1 MSDEKRLQSQPFFC
15 FPIVKIKLLCYNN
28 IARHNLISNA
38 MRMYFYFMVKI
49 QMLLFS
55 IRIVFVNYVWR
66 HGAMC
71 FWCVALLR
79 TFLMEEKIMEYSKEY
94 LRVKKIVAI
103 EEISRII
110 LNSKDC
116 WDMDLESFVK
126 SREVTDKIATLLASE
141 KTDEE
146 IVKEIRSIFKMY
158 KISD

>member
-1 MSDEKRLQSQPFFC
+1 
-15 FPIVKIKLLCYNN
+15 
-28 IARHNLISNA
+28 
-38 MRMYFYFMVKI
+38 
-49 QMLLFS
+49 
-55 IRIVFVNYVWR
+55 
-66 HGAMC
+66 
-71 FWCVALLR
+71 
-79 TFLMEEKIMEYSKEY
+79 MEYSKEY
-94 LRVKKIVAI
+94 LRVKKIVAV

-126 SREVTDKIATLLASE
+126 SREVTDKIATLLASA